1 MNGLPHAP
9 GSAPYLSPGD
19 TRDAKAAIKRPPAPD
34 TVPDHP
40 TMFGLDRD
48 ASARALERELGFAP
62 DAAQREAVADEQ
74 LRMVLAHTRLG
85 TIGATVFG
93 VLAALPMQGS
103 VPLAVVHGWIA
114 AKVIVALCRIVLAQ
128 FYTRSPGLFKG
139 ITWRRLTFTFLAV
152 DGAVWGLAGWRM
164 MDEPVP
170 LASLA
175 AAILA
180 CVTSVATFGLQMRAL
195 ATAAYAAPI
204 LLPTVVGMM
213 VRADLFGIVGGSGL
227 LVLLVLLMATARAA
241 ERRAIVGMLLRMQA
255 QSLAA
260 QREAAL
266 QLAQRQSVAKSQF
279 LAKISHELRTPLH
292 GILGLA
298 RLLHM
303 EVSDPGPAR
312 RVELIE
318 TSGSHLLALINDLLD
333 VSRMEA
339 GRFTVRAELFE
350 LVAEIRQVAD
360 VFAVRAADKGL
371 GFAPQLHLPDPH
383 WVVGDPAR
391 VRQVLHNLLGNA
403 IKFTQRGGI
412 GLTVSF
418 GGAPDLVRVE
428 VRDTGSGIAEED
440 LAHIFKPFQ
449 QSESESNQPQ
459 DGAGLGLTIA
469 LEIAQAIGGDI
480 AVKSRPGVGSTFI
493 FTARLPPS
501 AAPPQLRTEAVLAR
515 PVVARPGGRR
525 VLVAEDDDVNAMIV
539 MAYLEALGLAAE
551 RVANGKDAVGRA
563 LRDLDRPDV
572 ILMDCRMPVMDG
584 LEATREIRQQEQ
596 ALGLPRIPV
605 IALTA
610 TSADTDRADCLAAG
624 MDDFVTKPFTRQ
636 DLLRTIDQWCR
647 VASAG

>member
-1 MNGLPHAP
+1 M
-9 GSAPYLSPGD
+9 
-19 TRDAKAAIKRPPAPD
+19 
-34 TVPDHP
+34 
-40 TMFGLDRD
+40 DRD
-48 ASARALERELGFAP
+48 SSARALERELGFAP
-62 DAAQREAVADEQ
+62 DAAQRESVADEQ

-85 TIGATVFG
+85 TIGATVFA
-93 VLAALPMQGS
+93 VLAALPMQGT
-103 VPLAVVHGWIA
+103 VPLVAVHAWIA
-114 AKVIVALCRIVLAQ
+114 AKVLVALCRIVLAQ
-128 FYTRSPGLFKG
+128 VYTRSPSLVKG
-139 ITWRRLTFTFLAV
+139 STWRWLTFAFLAF

-164 MDEPVP
+164 MAEPVP

-180 CVTSVATFGLQMRAL
+180 CVTSVATFGLQVRTV
-195 ATAAYAAPI
+195 ATAAYVAPI
-204 LLPTVVGMM
+204 LLPTVLGMV
-213 VRADLFGIVGGSGL
+213 VRADLFGIVGGGGL
-227 LVLLVLLMATARAA
+227 LVLLVLLLFTARAA

-266 QLAQRQSVAKSQF
+266 QLAQRQSAAKSQF

-303 EVSDPGPAR
+303 EVTEPGPAR

-318 TSGSHLLALINDLLD
+318 ASGSHLLALINDLLD

-339 GRFTVRAELFE
+339 GRFTVRAEHFD
-350 LVAEIRQVAD
+350 LVAEVRQVAD
-360 VFAVRAADKGL
+360 VFAVRAGDKGL

-418 GGAPDLVRVE
+418 GGSPDLVRVE
-428 VRDTGSGIAEED
+428 VRDTGSGIADED

-449 QSESESNQPQ
+449 QSELESKQPQ

-469 LEIAQAIGGDI
+469 REIAQAIGGDI
-480 AVKSRPGVGSTFI
+480 AVRSGVGVGSTFI
-493 FTARLPPS
+493 FTARLPPA
-501 AAPPQLRTEAVLAR
+501 AAPPLAR
-515 PVVARPGGRR
+515 SDAAAAEPTPRPGQRR

-551 RVANGKDAVGRA
+551 RVVNGKEAVGRA

-584 LEATREIRQQEQ
+584 LEATREIRSQELT
-596 ALGLPRIPV
+596 LGLPRIPV

-624 MDDFVTKPFTRQ
+624 MDDFVSKPFTRQ
-636 DLLRTIDQWCR
+636 DLIRSIDQWCR
-647 VASAG
+647 AGPGH